1 MENHG
6 LRSHNDKVCADNST
20 GNTPNSSQ
28 SVRPI
33 CPNRPIIWDIFE
45 KYSHHMFIFHVH
57 DVGQQVPREM
67 QKMGCISIV
76 SSFVYMVYCRQAEK
90 NYVSE
95 IIYFL
100 SFLQF

>member
-1 MENHG
+1 M
-6 LRSHNDKVCADNST
+6 CADIIQMEIPQIAHNLFDL
-20 GNTPNSSQ
+20 SSQ
-28 SVRPI
+28 IRQLFG
-33 CPNRPIIWDIFE
+33 IFL
-45 KYSHHMFIFHVH
+45 KKNFDHMFIFHVH

-95 IIYFL
+95 III
-100 SFLQF
+100 SFFVLFAVLT